1 MIGVLGGT
9 FDPVHFGH
17 LRPALEV
24 RQALGLEELRLIP
37 LRQAVHRSQPQASP
51 EQRLAMLRLAV
62 QGAEGLRIDDREL
75 RRVGESYTYDT
86 LVDLRA
92 ESGPAVGLCL
102 LVGAD
107 AFRGFLSWHR
117 PDDILSLAHLIVMR
131 RPGGADEGGPPPRK
145 VGLAPLAGDQAPAEG
160 GQGFSEDDQ
169 GFAVGGQAS
178 AASVQPSAVPTSLDL
193 SPRLQAWLQP
203 RRCFQVRDLTVSPAG
218 RVWFQEVTQLAI
230 SATRIRG
237 LVAQGLSPR
246 YLLPDPV
253 LDFILRQRLYRPQ

>member
-24 RQALGLEELRLIP
+24 RQALGLSELWLIP
-37 LRQAVHRSQPQASP
+37 LRQAVHRAQPRASP

-62 QGAEGLRIDDREL
+62 RGEEGILIDDREL
-75 RRVGESYTYDT
+75 RRAGESFTYDT

-92 ESGPAVGLCL
+92 DLGWEVRLCL

-117 PDDILSLAHLIVMR
+117 PDDILALAHLIVMQ
-131 RPGGADEGGPPPRK
+131 RPPVSGGGGLYPGAKLGTELGMELGTEQGADLGAELRAWIESRRC
-145 VGLAPLAGDQAPAEG
+145 LQAGD
-160 GQGFSEDDQ
+160 
-169 GFAVGGQAS
+169 
-178 AASVQPSAVPTSLDL
+178 
-193 SPRLQAWLQP
+193 
-203 RRCFQVRDLTVSPAG
+203 LTASPAG

-230 SATRIRG
+230 SATRIRD
-237 LVAQGLSPR
+237 LVARGLSPR

-253 LDFILRQRLYRPQ
+253 WGYIRAEGLYRPELHINR

>member
-51 EQRLAMLRLAV
+51 EHRLAMLRLAV

-86 LVDLRA
+86 LVDLRI
-92 ESGPAVGLCL
+92 ELGPAVGLCL

-117 PDDILSLAHLIVMR
+117 PDDILALAHLIVMR
-131 RPGGADEGGPPPRK
+131 RPGGADEGGPAY
-145 VGLAPLAGDQAPAEG
+145 GEDSLAPTEGNQAYARCGQNPAGD
-160 GQGFSEDDQ
+160 D
-169 GFAVGGQAS
+169 QAS
-178 AASVQPSAVPTSLDL
+178 SASDQASAVPTSLDHG
-193 SPRLQAWLQP
+193 PRLQAWLQP
-203 RRCFQVRDLTVSPAG
+203 RRCFQVRDLAVSPAG

-253 LDFILRQRLYRPQ
+253 LDYILRQRLYRPQ